1 MAQMAASMFTMARR
15 LLIKTGADL
24 NARDEEFQS
33 TPLGWAARWGQPE
46 AVGLLL
52 ELGAKTNLP
61 DDLPWATPL
70 AWARKKGHREVEQML
85 IDAGASS

>member
-52 ELGAKTNLP
+52 ERGAKTNLP
-61 DDLPWATPL
+61 DDLP
-70 AWARKKGHREVEQML
+70 WARKKGHREVEQML